1 MPLESGGTE
10 KVDEIRE
17 PEDGRPPKLSLRGVA
32 KEFVTRR
39 GNVRALEP
47 TDLDVQEG
55 EFLTIVGPSGC
66 GKSTLLMMASGL
78 ETPTGGTIAV
88 DGRPAGR
95 PGPDRSVVF
104 QQFALFPHMNV
115 AQNIE
120 YGLKVARVGKA
131 ERRSAVERQVAVM
144 GLDGFQKA
152 YPSELS
158 GGMQQRVAI
167 ARALVLDPALLFMDE
182 PFGALDA
189 QTRTQMQDEMA
200 RLRTR
205 MTSTV
210 LFVTHSVEEAVYLG
224 TRIIVMSARPG
235 RIIADLPIADDAP
248 WKGLAV
254 EAAMGQPQ
262 FNALREKVW
271 NLLHG
276 KTD

>member
-1 MPLESGGTE
+1 VPLESDIKDAGKTG
-10 KVDEIRE
+10 E
-17 PEDGRPPKLSLRGVA
+17 PGPARPPKLSLRGVS
-32 KEFVTRR
+32 KRFETRR
-39 GNVRALEP
+39 GTVRAVDE
-47 TDLDVQEG
+47 TDLDVEEG

-66 GKSTLLMMASGL
+66 GKSTMLMIASGL
-78 ETPTGGTIAV
+78 ETPSAGTIVV
-88 DGRPAGR
+88 DGKPAGR

-115 AQNIE
+115 ARNIE
-120 YGLKVARVGKA
+120 YGLKVAGVKKS
-131 ERRSAVERQVAVM
+131 ERHAAVEQQVAIM
-144 GLDGFQKA
+144 GLEGFQKA

-167 ARALVLDPALLFMDE
+167 ARALVLQPSLLFMDE

-235 RIIADLPIADDAP
+235 RIIANLPIGEDAP
-248 WKGLAV
+248 WKGMAI

-262 FNALREKVW
+262 FNAVREKVW
-271 NLLHG
+271 NLLHN
-276 KTD
+276 KSE

>member
-1 MPLESGGTE
+1 VPLESDIKDAGKTG
-10 KVDEIRE
+10 E
-17 PEDGRPPKLSLRGVA
+17 PGPARQPKLSLRGVS
-32 KEFVTRR
+32 KRFETRR
-39 GNVRALEP
+39 GTVRAVDE
-47 TDLDVQEG
+47 TDLDVEEG

-66 GKSTLLMMASGL
+66 GKSTMLMIASGL
-78 ETPTGGTIAV
+78 ETPSAGTIVV
-88 DGRPAGR
+88 DGKPAGR

-115 AQNIE
+115 ARNIE
-120 YGLKVARVGKA
+120 YGLKVAGVKKS
-131 ERRSAVERQVAVM
+131 ERHAAVEQQVAIM
-144 GLDGFQKA
+144 GLEGFQKA

-167 ARALVLDPALLFMDE
+167 ARALVLQPSLLFMDE

-235 RIIADLPIADDAP
+235 RIIANLPIGEDAP
-248 WKGLAV
+248 WKGMAI

-262 FNALREKVW
+262 FNAVREKVW
-271 NLLHG
+271 NLLHN
-276 KTD
+276 KSE

>member
-1 MPLESGGTE
+1 VPLESGTE
-10 KVDEIRE
+10 KVPDTRE
-17 PEDGRPPKLSLRGVA
+17 PASARTPKLSLRGVA
-32 KEFVTRR
+32 KVFQTRR
-39 GNVRALEP
+39 GTVNALEP

-78 ETPTGGTIAV
+78 ENPSSGSIAV
-88 DGRPAGR
+88 DGRPAGK

-115 AQNIE
+115 GQNIE
-120 YGLKVARVGKA
+120 YGLKVARAKKA
-131 ERRSAVERQVAVM
+131 KRKADVAQQIGVM

-167 ARALVLDPALLFMDE
+167 ARALVLEPSLLFMDE

-200 RLRTR
+200 KLRTR

-224 TRIIVMSARPG
+224 TRIVVMSARPG
-235 RIIADLPIADDAP
+235 RIIANIPIAEDAP
-248 WKGLAV
+248 WKGLAI
-254 EAAMGQPQ
+254 EAAMSEPA
-262 FNALREKVW
+262 FNSLREEVW
-271 NLLHG
+271 NLLH
-276 KTD
+276 TRVE

>member
-1 MPLESGGTE
+1 MPLESGTE
-10 KVDEIRE
+10 KVPDTRE
-17 PEDGRPPKLSLRGVA
+17 RVSASTPKLSLRGISKVF
-32 KEFVTRR
+32 ETRR
-39 GNVRALEP
+39 GTVNALEP

-78 ETPTGGTIAV
+78 ETPSGGTIAV
-88 DGRPAGR
+88 DGRPAGK

-104 QQFALFPHMNV
+104 QQFALFPHMSV

-120 YGLKVARVGKA
+120 YGLKVARVKKA
-131 ERRSAVERQVAVM
+131 KRKAAIAQQIGIM

-167 ARALVLDPALLFMDE
+167 ARALVLEPSLLFMDE

-200 RLRTR
+200 KLRTR
-205 MTSTV
+205 MMSTV
-210 LFVTHSVEEAVYLG
+210 LFVTHSVEEAVFLG

-235 RIIADLPIADDAP
+235 RIIANIPIADDAP
-248 WKGLAV
+248 WKGLAI
-254 EAAMGQPQ
+254 ETAMGEPA
-262 FNALREKVW
+262 FNSLREKVW
-271 NLLHG
+271 NLLHT
-276 KTD
+276 KVE